1 MQVSSY
7 VSPKARKGQASSID
21 RRGMFAVDRIGRH
34 EIVAVKGGHI
44 MDSAALAR
52 LPEQL
57 RETDIQIADDLFL
70 AASDDPEYE
79 PVMLFLNHSCEPNVG
94 FAGNIVLIAM
104 RDIDPGEEI
113 TTDYAL
119 FDDYDGQMECRCRTP
134 SCRGVIRGRD
144 WQLPELQGRYG
155 SYFSWYLLNKMGGRQ
170 APPTEPG

>member
-1 MQVSSY
+1 MRVASW
-7 VSPKARKGQASSID
+7 VSPKASKGQPSSID

-52 LPEQL
+52 LPERL

-70 AASDDPEYE
+70 AASDEAEYE
-79 PVMLFLNHSCEPNVG
+79 SVMLFLNHSCEPNVG
-94 FAGNIVLIAM
+94 FAGNVVLVAM
-104 RDIDPGEEI
+104 RDIDAGEEI

-119 FDDYDGQMECRCRTP
+119 FDDYDGQLDCRCGTR

-144 WQLPELQGRYG
+144 WQLPELQRRYG
-155 SYFSWYLLNKMGGRQ
+155 SYFSWYLLNKMR
-170 APPTEPG
+170 